1 MPTVSVIVPNYCH
14 APYLEQRIESILQ
27 QTFQDFELI
36 LLDDCS
42 TDGSREIL
50 ERYRNHPKVSGI
62 FYNERNSGSPFKQW
76 KKGLSKATG
85 DYVWIAESDD
95 FSSPC
100 FLERCVRILDTRPD
114 CSIVFTSSYIVDSHS
129 RTIRE
134 EAPVK
139 YPKHK
144 QIRFGSRFF
153 LYRFLCPRNTIY
165 NAGMALVR
173 RSALPAGDNYTQY
186 RYCGDW
192 LFWIQIVSGGGNV
205 VYLAEPLN
213 YYRVHDSNTTAESIA
228 TGRKHIETLR
238 ILEETFR
245 LIDPPLIC
253 RLSIAGKHL
262 LRIRKAIYG
271 DKGYIGADVQ
281 LDLFETAHIRLEC
294 PYRLNQKDWK
304 PTFIPFAKARK
315 RIETIFS
322 QLTDQFLVIR
332 NYAKITNG
340 LFARIIGKISA
351 LTILQYVNFINDK
364 PIGRIKYALN

>member
-76 KKGLSKATG
+76 EKGLSKAKG

-134 EAPVK
+134 EAPAK

-213 YYRVHDSNTTAESIA
+213 YYRVHDSNTTAESIV

-238 ILEETFR
+238 ILEGTFR

-262 LRIRKAIYG
+262 LRIRKAAGSHWNEEPYLSVRLAWRERYRHPRMIMFWH
-271 DKGYIGADVQ
+271 KVFK
-281 LDLFETAHIRLEC
+281 DLPRS
-294 PYRLNQKDWK
+294 
-304 PTFIPFAKARK
+304 
-315 RIETIFS
+315 FS
-322 QLTDQFLVIR
+322 R
-332 NYAKITNG
+332 
-340 LFARIIGKISA
+340 
-351 LTILQYVNFINDK
+351 
-364 PIGRIKYALN
+364 

>member
-173 RSALPAGDNYTQY
+173 RAVRSPQATITP
-186 RYCGDW
+186 
-192 LFWIQIVSGGGNV
+192 
-205 VYLAEPLN
+205 
-213 YYRVHDSNTTAESIA
+213 NTVIAA
-228 TGRKHIETLR
+228 TGCSGYRSYRGGEMSS
-238 ILEETFR
+238 ILPNPSTTTGYMTAT
-245 LIDPPLIC
+245 PPQS
-253 RLSIAGKHL
+253 R
-262 LRIRKAIYG
+262 
-271 DKGYIGADVQ
+271 
-281 LDLFETAHIRLEC
+281 
-294 PYRLNQKDWK
+294 
-304 PTFIPFAKARK
+304 
-315 RIETIFS
+315 
-322 QLTDQFLVIR
+322 
-332 NYAKITNG
+332 
-340 LFARIIGKISA
+340 
-351 LTILQYVNFINDK
+351 
-364 PIGRIKYALN
+364 

>member
-76 KKGLSKATG
+76 KKGLSKAKG

-192 LFWIQIVSGGGNV
+192 LFWIQIVSGGGEMSSILPN
-205 VYLAEPLN
+205 P
-213 YYRVHDSNTTAESIA
+213 STTTGYMTA
-228 TGRKHIETLR
+228 T
-238 ILEETFR
+238 
-245 LIDPPLIC
+245 PPQS
-253 RLSIAGKHL
+253 R
-262 LRIRKAIYG
+262 
-271 DKGYIGADVQ
+271 
-281 LDLFETAHIRLEC
+281 
-294 PYRLNQKDWK
+294 
-304 PTFIPFAKARK
+304 
-315 RIETIFS
+315 
-322 QLTDQFLVIR
+322 
-332 NYAKITNG
+332 
-340 LFARIIGKISA
+340 
-351 LTILQYVNFINDK
+351 
-364 PIGRIKYALN
+364 

>member
-76 KKGLSKATG
+76 EKGLSKAKG

-173 RSALPAGDNYTQY
+173 RSALPADDNYTQY

-213 YYRVHDSNTTAESIA
+213 YYRVHDSNTTAESIV

-262 LRIRKAIYG
+262 LRIRKAAG
-271 DKGYIGADVQ
+271 SHWNEEPALSLGPPRLAGALPSSPDDNVLAQGVQ
-281 LDLFETAHIRLEC
+281 RSSPQFRPLNSPGIDPATTGQPSKNTALER
-294 PYRLNQKDWK
+294 Y
-304 PTFIPFAKARK
+304 FPF
-315 RIETIFS
+315 
-322 QLTDQFLVIR
+322 FLLYFR
-332 NYAKITNG
+332 HY
-340 LFARIIGKISA
+340 
-351 LTILQYVNFINDK
+351 
-364 PIGRIKYALN
+364 

>member
-76 KKGLSKATG
+76 EKGLSKSKG

-144 QIRFGSRFF
+144 QIRFGSRFL

-173 RSALPAGDNYTQY
+173 RSALPADDNYTQY

-213 YYRVHDSNTTAESIA
+213 YYRVHDSNTCYFKHREQPNKLLFRLSIWN
-228 TGRKHIETLR
+228 KLR
-238 ILEETFR
+238 ILKRRINRRKDGHKQEFLDAVKKGCHDGLTFYPKIEY
-245 LIDPPLIC
+245 LPL
-253 RLSIAGKHL
+253 
-262 LRIRKAIYG
+262 
-271 DKGYIGADVQ
+271 
-281 LDLFETAHIRLEC
+281 
-294 PYRLNQKDWK
+294 
-304 PTFIPFAKARK
+304 
-315 RIETIFS
+315 
-322 QLTDQFLVIR
+322 
-332 NYAKITNG
+332 
-340 LFARIIGKISA
+340 
-351 LTILQYVNFINDK
+351 
-364 PIGRIKYALN
+364 

>member
-173 RSALPAGDNYTQY
+173 RSALPADDLIIRFDDNDISVT
-186 RYCGDW
+186 DW
-192 LFWIQIVSGGGNV
+192 YDLTTTNAEQIRFYKNGRIDV
-205 VYLAEPLN
+205 
-213 YYRVHDSNTTAESIA
+213 RFKDSAAAESCFKRLHLDEI
-228 TGRKHIETLR
+228 TLR
-238 ILEETFR
+238 E
-245 LIDPPLIC
+245 
-253 RLSIAGKHL
+253 
-262 LRIRKAIYG
+262 
-271 DKGYIGADVQ
+271 
-281 LDLFETAHIRLEC
+281 
-294 PYRLNQKDWK
+294 N
-304 PTFIPFAKARK
+304 
-315 RIETIFS
+315 
-322 QLTDQFLVIR
+322 
-332 NYAKITNG
+332 
-340 LFARIIGKISA
+340 
-351 LTILQYVNFINDK
+351 
-364 PIGRIKYALN
+364 

>member
-165 NAGMALVR
+165 NAGYDVDRVNLA
-173 RSALPAGDNYTQY
+173 AGN
-186 RYCGDW
+186 
-192 LFWIQIVSGGGNV
+192 
-205 VYLAEPLN
+205 A
-213 YYRVHDSNTTAESIA
+213 
-228 TGRKHIETLR
+228 
-238 ILEETFR
+238 
-245 LIDPPLIC
+245 
-253 RLSIAGKHL
+253 HL
-262 LRIRKAIYG
+262 TKA
-271 DKGYIGADVQ
+271 A
-281 LDLFETAHIRLEC
+281 
-294 PYRLNQKDWK
+294 
-304 PTFIPFAKARK
+304 
-315 RIETIFS
+315 
-322 QLTDQFLVIR
+322 
-332 NYAKITNG
+332 
-340 LFARIIGKISA
+340 
-351 LTILQYVNFINDK
+351 
-364 PIGRIKYALN
+364 

>member
-262 LRIRKAIYG
+262 LRIRKAASHWNEEPYLSVRLAWRERYRHPRMIMFWH
-271 DKGYIGADVQ
+271 KVFK
-281 LDLFETAHIRLEC
+281 DLPRSFTR
-294 PYRLNQKDWK
+294 
-304 PTFIPFAKARK
+304 
-315 RIETIFS
+315 
-322 QLTDQFLVIR
+322 
-332 NYAKITNG
+332 
-340 LFARIIGKISA
+340 
-351 LTILQYVNFINDK
+351 
-364 PIGRIKYALN
+364 

>member
-144 QIRFGSRFF
+144 QIRFGSRSSSTVFSARGTPSTTQEWHWCGAVRSPQTTITPNTVIAATGCSG
-153 LYRFLCPRNTIY
+153 YR
-165 NAGMALVR
+165 
-173 RSALPAGDNYTQY
+173 SY
-186 RYCGDW
+186 R
-192 LFWIQIVSGGGNV
+192 GGNV

-213 YYRVHDSNTTAESIA
+213 YYRVHDSNTTAESIV

-262 LRIRKAIYG
+262 LRIRKAAGSHWNEEPYLSVRLAWRERYRHPRMIMFWH
-271 DKGYIGADVQ
+271 KVFK
-281 LDLFETAHIRLEC
+281 DLPR
-294 PYRLNQKDWK
+294 
-304 PTFIPFAKARK
+304 
-315 RIETIFS
+315 S
-322 QLTDQFLVIR
+322 
-332 NYAKITNG
+332 
-340 LFARIIGKISA
+340 FAR
-351 LTILQYVNFINDK
+351 
-364 PIGRIKYALN
+364 